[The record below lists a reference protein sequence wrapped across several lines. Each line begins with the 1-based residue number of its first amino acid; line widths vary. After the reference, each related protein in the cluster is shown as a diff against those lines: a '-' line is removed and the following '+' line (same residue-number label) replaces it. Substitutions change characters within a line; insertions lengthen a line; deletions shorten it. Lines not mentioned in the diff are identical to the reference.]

1 MKFHLSCHLLL
12 FLLAYMQNSL
22 VINDPDHTG
31 SACVCWSKISI
42 CSLVVL
48 FCNLLYNIACI
59 LSGENHVDVPMNVGL
74 STSHGEGYENLCM
87 SILQMDLL

>member
-1 MKFHLSCHLLL
+1 MILITRAQPAF
-12 FLLAYMQNSL
+12 
-22 VINDPDHTG
+22 
-31 SACVCWSKISI
+31 
-42 CSLVVL
+42 
-48 FCNLLYNIACI
+48 I

>member
-1 MKFHLSCHLLL
+1 MSFTFISFSLHAKFLGYKR
-12 FLLAYMQNSL
+12 A
-22 VINDPDHTG
+22 G

-48 FCNLLYNIACI
+48 FCNLFFNIAFI
-59 LSGENHVDVPMNVGL
+59 LSSENHVDVPMNVGL